1 MEPGK
6 RRSKDDTWKADDLRR
21 HLWVAHSGSPK
32 EDKKHREKL
41 PPKESEMDVPEY
53 KEHRHREPDGD
64 TKYRER
70 TAERDGHPSREP
82 ARGERDREKP
92 RERRKDAR
100 DQDRGKLKEKHRE
113 QDAEKAHR
121 RGKDREKDQDR
132 RARREE
138 LRQAAAYHNLLGRD
152 VRGWQVLERAERKVP
167 AVSKV
172 RIEEKERRDED
183 SERGDEERER
193 RYRERK

>member
-1 MEPGK
+1 
-6 RRSKDDTWKADDLRR
+6 
-21 HLWVAHSGSPK
+21 
-32 EDKKHREKL
+32 
-41 PPKESEMDVPEY
+41 MDVPEY

-70 TAERDGHPSREP
+70 MAERDGHPSREP

-167 AVSKV
+167 AGV
-172 RIEEKERRDED
+172 RAPAGLSLALNPLSWCGPGLPPEMLLCSLYILLSLFLKGLTIGGRFLLKCSLIILFSLMVFINLLALDL
-183 SERGDEERER
+183 
-193 RYRERK
+193 K